1 MSTERPRWILAL
13 DLSGPD
19 VEVLV
24 DQAAAWAG
32 PAGARVTLLYAAGVP
47 YDPGIFA
54 DPGARKV
61 ISRENDALRQR
72 HVSALEA
79 LALRLPE
86 AIRAPVV
93 VAPTAATAALVE
105 ASENADTLL
114 IGTHPRRGLA
124 QMWLGSVA
132 EYVVRRAR
140 CAVLVLRVRPA
151 HS

>member
-1 MSTERPRWILAL
+1 MADEHPRWVLAL

-19 VEVLV
+19 LDDLV
-24 DQAAAWAG
+24 DQAASWAV
-32 PAGARVTLLYAAGVP
+32 PAGARVALLYAAGVR

-61 ISRENDALRQR
+61 ISRENDLLHQR
-72 HVSALEA
+72 HVAALEA

-86 AIRAPVV
+86 AVRAPVI

-132 EYVVRRAR
+132 EHAVRRAR
-140 CAVLVLRVRPA
+140 CAVLVLRVRPR
-151 HS
+151 